1 MYSKYELR
9 HGEAVAIGMVYVAEL
24 AAARGLIDAST
35 VALHRELLTRFEL
48 PITFDRQAWSKLL
61 PLLALD
67 KKARGNTLR
76 FVVLDGIGSTIRLE
90 DLSSAELDAAYEMIA
105 S

>member
-1 MYSKYELR
+1 MLS
-9 HGEAVAIGMVYVAEL
+9 
-24 AAARGLIDAST
+24 
-35 VALHRELLTRFEL
+35 
-48 PITFDRQAWSKLL
+48 
-61 PLLALD
+61 LD
-67 KKARGNTLR
+67 KKTRGNMLR

>member
-1 MYSKYELR
+1 MANQNL
-9 HGEAVAIGMVYVAEL
+9 IGL
-24 AAARGLIDAST
+24 Q
-35 VALHRELLTRFEL
+35 
-48 PITFDRQAWSKLL
+48 ITFERQAWSKLL